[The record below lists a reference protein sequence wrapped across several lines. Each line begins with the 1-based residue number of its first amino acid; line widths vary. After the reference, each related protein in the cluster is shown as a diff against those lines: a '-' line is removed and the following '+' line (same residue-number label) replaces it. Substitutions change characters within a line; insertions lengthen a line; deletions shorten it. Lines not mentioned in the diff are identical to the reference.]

1 MHSGST
7 VMTAEKKSMVAVY
20 WGLAANVMLA
30 ILKTSIGIFGHSP
43 ALLADGVNSTS
54 DVVYYLVISVFM
66 RLAQKPADAE
76 HPYGHTQLDTI
87 AALVVGA
94 FVITTAL
101 AIFWD
106 AVNDIYDL
114 ATGESTFKGAAS
126 LALWIALF
134 TVVIKAALTIW
145 TKRIG
150 KRSGSATVQAL
161 AFDHRNDIFSAA
173 AASTGIYLGRLGYPG
188 VDPLAGAVVSVLI
201 LYTGI
206 QIIRESTSNLMDTV
220 AGKGLAESIYLLLG
234 EIPGVKQ
241 IEEVQAHRFGIY
253 LVINVT
259 IGLEGSLTVAAGDE
273 IASRVEKKLLD
284 KIEFLRRVHVH
295 YHPAK
300 EGNALHYG
308 FPAEDRKSM
317 AAESEKFMKS

>member
-1 MHSGST
+1 MI
-7 VMTAEKKSMVAVY
+7 AEKKSMVAVY

-43 ALLADGVNSTS
+43 ALLADGINSTS
-54 DVVYYLVISVFM
+54 DVVYYVVISVFM
-66 RLAQKPADAE
+66 RSAQKPADAE

-94 FVITTAL
+94 FVITTAI

-106 AVNDIYDL
+106 ALNDIYDF

-134 TVVIKAALTIW
+134 TVVIKAGLTIW

-150 KRSGSATVQAL
+150 KRSRSATVQAL
-161 AFDHRNDIFSAA
+161 AYDHRNDIFSAS
-173 AASTGIYLGRLGYPG
+173 AASVGIYLGRLGYPW
-188 VDPLAGAVVSVLI
+188 VDPLAGAIVSLLI
-201 LYTGI
+201 LCTGI
-206 QIIRESTSNLMDTV
+206 QILRESTADLMDTV
-220 AGKGLAESIYLLLG
+220 AGKGLAERVYLLLG
-234 EIPGVKQ
+234 EIPGVKE
-241 IEEVQAHRFGIY
+241 IEEVRAHRFGIY
-253 LVINVT
+253 LVINIT

-273 IASRVEKKLLD
+273 IASQAERKLLNE
-284 KIEFLRRVHVH
+284 IEFLRRVHVH

-300 EGNALHYG
+300 EGAI
-308 FPAEDRKSM
+308 PKS
-317 AAESEKFMKS
+317 